1 MTERNSGIVLSRFP
15 DRIITVG
22 TRFRTSH
29 MGAIWMVVSVRRT
42 GDARYRIG
50 ARSESS
56 NRFKMFDDDQIRTI
70 VGYGAAS

>member
-1 MTERNSGIVLSRFP
+1 MTERNSGIVLPRFP

-29 MGAIWMVVSVRRT
+29 GGAIWRVVDIYRT
-42 GDARYRIG
+42 VGAHYWIR

-56 NRFKMFDDDQIRTI
+56 NMFKTFDDDQIRTI
-70 VGYGAAS
+70 VQDGGTP